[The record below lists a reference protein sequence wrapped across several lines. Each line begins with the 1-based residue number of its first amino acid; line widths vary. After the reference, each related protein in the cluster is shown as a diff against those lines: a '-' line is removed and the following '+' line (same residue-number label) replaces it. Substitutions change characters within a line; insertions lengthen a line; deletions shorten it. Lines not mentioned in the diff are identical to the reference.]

1 MNPLYSNLLSNPS
14 SFCGTVSI
22 SLCNP
27 TILPNIIL
35 VSSQRVGLERFH
47 CSTVVRELGT
57 LLFVLYIVRELGTL
71 LFVLYIVRELGTL
84 LFVLYIVRELG
95 TLLYVLYLVRE
106 LGTLLYVLYIV
117 RKLGTLLF
125 VLYLVRESIHTWEGP
140 YFYGMY
146 CLDFIGWIDATSPND
161 TLKDPC
167 F

>member
-1 MNPLYSNLLSNPS
+1 VSPLYTSILSNPS

-47 CSTVVRELGT
+47 CSTELGT

-84 LFVLYIVRELG
+84 LFVLYI
-95 TLLYVLYLVRE
+95 VRE

>member
-95 TLLYVLYLVRE
+95 TLLYVLY
-106 LGTLLYVLYIV
+106 IV